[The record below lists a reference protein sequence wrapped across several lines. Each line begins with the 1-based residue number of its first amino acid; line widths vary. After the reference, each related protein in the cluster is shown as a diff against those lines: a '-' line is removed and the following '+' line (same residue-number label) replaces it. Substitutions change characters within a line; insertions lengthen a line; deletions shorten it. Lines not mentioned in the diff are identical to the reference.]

1 MYVVCL
7 VWEEY
12 TIGKSK
18 GKKKKC
24 KREIQKKIV
33 WWELL

>member
-18 GKKKKC
+18 GKKK
-24 KREIQKKIV
+24 ISILYFGQ
-33 WWELL
+33 